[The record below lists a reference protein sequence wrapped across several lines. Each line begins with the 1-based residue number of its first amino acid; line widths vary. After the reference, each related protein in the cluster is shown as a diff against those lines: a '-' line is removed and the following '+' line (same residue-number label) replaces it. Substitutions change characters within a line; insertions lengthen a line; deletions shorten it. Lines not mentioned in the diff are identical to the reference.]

1 MGATTGGTLP
11 GMAEVDLPVLTA
23 LLAATETDTA
33 TLTEAV
39 AVPVQSEDADAC
51 AHVRTGL
58 ACSSVPHDGLA
69 SSGAVSQHAC

>member
-1 MGATTGGTLP
+1 MGATTAGTLA

-23 LLAATETDTA
+23 LLAATDTDSA

-51 AHVRTGL
+51 A
-58 ACSSVPHDGLA
+58 C
-69 SSGAVSQHAC
+69 GATALCPVHQPF

>member
-51 AHVRTGL
+51 AHVRRL
-58 ACSSVPHDGLA
+58 PHNGLA
-69 SSGAVSQHAC
+69 SSGAVRQHAC